1 MLSVMRQREPILI
14 AIAGA
19 MESGMPLRRFM
30 PQPDVSL
37 VTLYIGS
44 AQDCNLQRLQEI
56 AEKFSLDWSDF
67 WHWYH
72 GPERKESKKSKGKV
86 VQPTEKCITSTLD
99 LEAELQR
106 LQLALEE
113 MTADRDRQLI
123 RIADLQNRMR
133 DEIKKAIA
141 FQGKQLERLEAY
153 NREIDR
159 ANGYLEKDNARL
171 REENQ
176 KLKTEL
182 ESLRSNVSVFGQ
194 QENDEIAANHPWSIG
209 SIQPRSVLLSKSKSR
224 HHFETQG
231 NYPVLPDGSKWRRL
245 GSKQDLPESERCLS
259 LHQYYPAN
267 TVLYLCIG

>member
-1 MLSVMRQREPILI
+1 MS
-14 AIAGA
+14 
-19 MESGMPLRRFM
+19 
-30 PQPDVSL
+30 
-37 VTLYIGS
+37 
-44 AQDCNLQRLQEI
+44 
-56 AEKFSLDWSDF
+56 F
-67 WHWYH
+67 WHWYN

-86 VQPTEKCITSTLD
+86 AQPEKCITSSD
-99 LEAELQR
+99 LQPELQR

-123 RIADLQNRMR
+123 RIAELQNRMH
-133 DEIKKAIA
+133 DEIKSAIA

-182 ESLRSNVSVFGQ
+182 ESLRSNVSVSGQ
-194 QENDEIAANHPWSIG
+194 RENEEIAANHPWSVG
-209 SIQPRSVLLSKSKSR
+209 SVQTRSVLLDKSKSR
-224 HHFETQG
+224 RHFETQG
-231 NYPVLPDGSKWRRL
+231 NYPTLPDGSKWRRL
-245 GSKQDLPESERCLS
+245 GSQQDLPESERCLS